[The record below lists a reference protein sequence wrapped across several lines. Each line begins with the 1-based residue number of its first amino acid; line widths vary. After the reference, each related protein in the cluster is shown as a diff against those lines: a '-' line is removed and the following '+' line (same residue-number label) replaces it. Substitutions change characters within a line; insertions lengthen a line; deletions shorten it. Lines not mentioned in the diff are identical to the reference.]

1 MYKQKH
7 NLIQH
12 EPRHL
17 RLTLTFNGGRNIRSL
32 LVLSTSIKLTH
43 ITSETDIY
51 ALVIDHLS
59 KKIAITLLIHTL
71 LSEHYIVISITVAH
85 AIA

>member
-7 NLIQH
+7 NLIQR
-12 EPRHL
+12 EPRRL
-17 RLTLTFNGGRNIRSL
+17 RLTLTFNEVRNTRSL
-32 LVLSTSIKLTH
+32 LVLSKSKKLTH

-59 KKIAITLLIHTL
+59 KK
-71 LSEHYIVISITVAH
+71 
-85 AIA
+85 